1 MKSEDIWTPEYTGAR
16 QRLLVEVLKLQAG
29 PIHMT
34 DLARRL
40 GGVSEEKLGDRARF
54 HNSRERRILTRD
66 IKAINLSDEFPHA
79 YIKTG
84 YDGVECCRP
93 AEIAELAARKK
104 QAVLRH
110 LWELKVLQLK
120 AGNNE
125 NLRMEGMS

>member
-1 MKSEDIWTPEYTGAR
+1 
-16 QRLLVEVLKLQAG
+16 
-29 PIHMT
+29 
-34 DLARRL
+34 
-40 GGVSEEKLGDRARF
+40 
-54 HNSRERRILTRD
+54 LTRD